1 MATAAC
7 GASQVPG
14 TQVPAGQVPTARPQV
29 DEPDATE
36 PAAVA
41 GGSWT
46 GTITLHG
53 VINQDETKDITS
65 GDVGSTYYQTGT
77 SHDTTQVD
85 VTDTFAINGKDPED
99 VSYGIDGFDFSGT
112 AANAGTTL
120 ERYVQNWNSQNSGCT
135 YKEEVGTQV
144 AGSWNSTGTANGKLN
159 LNDDGSYTIDVSAGS
174 ADPNG
179 EEVSPA
185 LPHRVWDTFSD
196 ISAGC
201 VAKSGG
207 DVHGHAG
214 SARLVG
220 IELPWRD
227 RREQQIQRHLR
238 SDTRNTGNDDRWIKQ
253 LDLDAARDEDGYRV
267 APRSRQPDRAAAF
280 LGAGLARPR
289 LPRRAKDR
297 ARGPCRRPA
306 RPGAGSAS
314 QPR

>member
-1 MATAAC
+1 MKTDKRLPPWSLKAVGSIVLLVATAAC

-14 TQVPAGQVPTARPQV
+14 TQRPAGQVPTARPQV

-159 LNDDGSYTIDVSAGS
+159 LSDDGSYTIDVSAGS

-207 DVHGHAG
+207 DVTDTQGP
-214 SARLVG
+214 LV
-220 IELPWRD
+220 WWV
-227 RREQQIQRHLR
+227 
-238 SDTRNTGNDDRWIKQ
+238 S
-253 LDLDAARDEDGYRV
+253 
-267 APRSRQPDRAAAF
+267 SF
-280 LGAGLARPR
+280 LGETDVNNKYSGISGQIPGTPGTTIDGSNSWTLK
-289 LPRRAKDR
+289 LPAMKMDI
-297 ARGPCRRPA
+297 AWHLVHDSPIVLPH
-306 RPGAGSAS
+306 S
-314 QPR
+314 